1 MEDIEKLKQDNAK
14 LQERLN
20 NAAKFFREQK
30 AQIESLTK
38 ENEILVEKTKT
49 YEHKIDNLE
58 NNNDDVQK
66 LEIKIDELEKTITS
80 KDQAYKVLQDTY
92 NEVFAEK
99 EKITKQYKEQE
110 KFETDVI
117 NVKVPELEEK
127 LHALQQTHDDL
138 GVDYDKLNAKYNELL
153 KEKDKQVTMNES
165 LAQSLAKTE
174 ADLDIVRK
182 SDNEYRKAFEELQ
195 DKYKAND
202 IAKGEAELRA
212 QTLNDE
218 YTKKFA
224 EQETQIETL
233 KKKFEE
239 EGKNAVANKVLLD
252 EANEKLTKLN
262 ELYDNCENEKL
273 AIQND
278 YNTLSDKI
286 KTMELDMVNKDEIIK
301 SYQEQLDNENI
312 LRFNKEDI
320 NNLCDYVLDFF
331 KDKQLKDENE

>member
-1 MEDIEKLKQDNAK
+1 MENIEQLQQDNAK

-66 LEIKIDELEKTITS
+66 LEIKIDELEKIITS

-153 KEKDKQVTMNES
+153 KEKDKQITMNES
-165 LAQSLAKTE
+165 MVQSLAKTE

-182 SDNEYRKAFEELQ
+182 SNDEYRKAFEELQ

-202 IAKGEAELRA
+202 IAKGEAELRLENI
-212 QTLNDE
+212 QKE
-218 YTKKFA
+218 YTDKFK
-224 EQETQIETL
+224 EQE
-233 KKKFEE
+233 
-239 EGKNAVANKVLLD
+239 
-252 EANEKLTKLN
+252 EKLTKLN

-286 KTMELDMVNKDEIIK
+286 KMMELDMINKDAIIEF
-301 SYQEQLDNENI
+301 YQKQLDDENI

>member
-153 KEKDKQVTMNES
+153 KEKDKQITMNES
-165 LAQSLAKTE
+165 MVQSLAKTE

-182 SDNEYRKAFEELQ
+182 SNNEYKKAFEELQ

-202 IAKGEAELRA
+202 IAKGEAELRLENI
-212 QTLNDE
+212 QKE
-218 YTKKFA
+218 YTDKFK
-224 EQETQIETL
+224 EQE
-233 KKKFEE
+233 
-239 EGKNAVANKVLLD
+239 
-252 EANEKLTKLN
+252 EKLTKLN

-286 KTMELDMVNKDEIIK
+286 KMMELDMVNKDEIIK